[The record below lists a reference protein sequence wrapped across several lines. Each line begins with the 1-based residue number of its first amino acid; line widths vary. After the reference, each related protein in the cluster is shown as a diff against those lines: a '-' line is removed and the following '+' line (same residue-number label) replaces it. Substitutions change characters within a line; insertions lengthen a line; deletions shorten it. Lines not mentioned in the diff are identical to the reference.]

1 MKKLESD
8 QNWNTLFLN
17 PNAVLAS
24 ISKKFNVS
32 KSEIIDT
39 EEDNL
44 AVKMALAETQI
55 IKETKQWLNENGVN
69 AQVFDETTRQSC
81 ERSNK
86 VIIVKNIPYE
96 ITKYKL

>member
-1 MKKLESD
+1 MKRLESD
-8 QNWNTLFLN
+8 KNWNTMFLN

-39 EEDNL
+39 EEDGL

-55 IKETKQWLNENGVN
+55 IKETKQWLIENGVN
-69 AQVFDETTRQSC
+69 VEIFDKTTRVNC
-81 ERSNK
+81 ERS
-86 VIIVKNIPYE
+86 
-96 ITKYKL
+96 